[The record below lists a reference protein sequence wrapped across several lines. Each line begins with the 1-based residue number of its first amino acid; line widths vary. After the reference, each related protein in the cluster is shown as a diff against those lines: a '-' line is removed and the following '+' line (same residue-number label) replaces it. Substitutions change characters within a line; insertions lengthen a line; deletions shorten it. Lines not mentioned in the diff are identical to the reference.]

1 MTDDE
6 ILDGEAAVIEA
17 REEERLRR
25 TAERVRHPGTV
36 ELWAG
41 VVLAKAVAEVL
52 KEVCN
57 GG

>member
-17 REEERLRR
+17 HEEERLRR
-25 TAERVRHPGTV
+25 TGERVRRCGTE
-36 ELWAG
+36 ELWAS

-52 KEVCN
+52 SEVCN